1 MRLILFLVAIVCYG
15 VHAQKDLTVVGKESA
30 GKVTATNAVSSG
42 FVVNNNYVKIPA
54 QTTATINAIT
64 SPSTGMI
71 VFDETE
77 KRLKMYN
84 GAVWS
89 PVSASRRAFLML
101 NGSVTLNESND
112 VVIYIPTNTLGAI
125 TLPAASSVPGKTYE
139 ISNYSSSSI
148 LISAYYDLDGD
159 YRTNIVA
166 NINTELI
173 SDGSV
178 WRKLNR

>member
-1 MRLILFLVAIVCYG
+1 MIVSYNLF
-15 VHAQKDLTVVGKESA
+15 AQQTAKSDKKETSL
-30 GKVTATNAVSSG
+30 KVDATNAVSSG
-42 FVVNNNYVKIPA
+42 FIVSNTYVKIPA
-54 QTTATINAIT
+54 QTTATINSIA

-71 VFDETE
+71 VFDDTE
-77 KRLKMYN
+77 KRFKMYN

-89 PVSASRRAFLML
+89 PVTTSRRAFLML
-101 NGSVTLNESND
+101 NGNVTLNESHD
-112 VVIYIPTNTLGAI
+112 LIIYIPTNTIGSI
-125 TLPAASSVPGKTYE
+125 TLPSASSVPGKTYE

-159 YRTNIVA
+159 YRTSIVSK
-166 NINTELI
+166 INTVLF